1 MIDLRP
7 LPRLAAGL
15 SVFLLV
21 AACDKKQDTTIPD
34 VAAPPDTTAVVEAGP
49 VDISQCA
56 GCQLVAQQS
65 WSFAGIYRDE
75 ACTQPLAQVV
85 LPACAPVPAL
95 GPTSLTYVDEV
106 GSRKAGEVANVT
118 LVEQIP
124 PEAARYRK
132 TAKGCVRANEAAVD
146 VTPMNCVGERVC
158 RDSSGTLA
166 CANCRT
172 LSNGCPDFEETR
184 YYAAIDDPAAG
195 TKKVAGGGG
204 SNALARL
211 KQCCAALAAEAKRL
225 GSSPEAGVL
234 ASAAAQCNTIAAS
247 GNAPEVGVLKNLLAG
262 RTIPPVCAG
271 F

>member
-15 SVFLLV
+15 SVLLV
-21 AACDKKQDTTIPD
+21 AAGCDKKQDTAVVD
-34 VAAPPDTTAVVEAGP
+34 AAAPTVAEAPVEAGP
-49 VDISQCA
+49 VDIAQCA

-65 WSFAGIYRDE
+65 WTFAGIYRDE
-75 ACTQPLAQVV
+75 RCTDPVAQVV

-95 GPTSLTYVDEV
+95 GPTTLTYVDEV
-106 GSRKAGEVANVT
+106 GSRKAGETANVT
-118 LVEQIP
+118 LVEQLA
-124 PEAARYRK
+124 PETARYRK
-132 TAKGCVRANEAAVD
+132 TAKGCVPANEAAVD

-158 RDSSGTLA
+158 RDSAGTLT
-166 CANCRT
+166 CSNCRT
-172 LSNGCPDFEETR
+172 FTNGCPDFEETR
-184 YYAAIDDPAAG
+184 YYASIDDPAAG
-195 TKKVAGGGG
+195 TKKVAGGGN
-204 SNALARL
+204 SALARL

-225 GSSPEAGVL
+225 GASPEAGVL